1 MTAIIKPLAILSV
14 FITLFAQAKAQN
26 PHFELTSAQ
35 AQQLMQAG
43 ELTSEKLVTYYL
55 ERIAKYDD
63 GEDGLNAVVQLNAN
77 AIARAKTLDQ
87 ERASG
92 KVRSVLHGIPVLVKD
107 NINTADGMAN
117 TAGSLA
123 LAEYFP
129 NSDAPLI
136 TALREAGAIIL
147 GKTNLSEWANFRS
160 ERSSSGWSGL
170 WGQTKNPYDKTRSP
184 CGSSSGTGAAIAA
197 DFAILG
203 IGTET
208 DGSVVCPSAF
218 NGIVGF
224 KPSLGVVSAAG
235 IIPIAHS
242 QDTAG
247 AMTRSV
253 ADAAVLLNLMASESE
268 DNQQTILPDLT
279 KHLLEN
285 GLKGKRIGVVRSLAG
300 RHELVDKRF
309 DEALEILRDR
319 DAVIVDDLSL
329 TRGDMGQ
336 HEYTVLLYE
345 FKHDLNAFLEDAGLE
360 LTLADLIAFNIKN
373 KDIEM
378 PYFQQE
384 IFELANAKGT
394 LQEEAYLT
402 ALAES
407 KRLAGAEGIDAL
419 LKKHNLDLLV
429 APTTHAAT
437 KIDLVNGEKYLGGAS
452 SFAAIAGYP
461 HITVPMGY
469 VHGLPVGLSMFTGYL
484 GEPVLVEAAYDFEQ
498 ASRLRK
504 APTLD

>member
-1 MTAIIKPLAILSV
+1 MKTRISITVLLMGLV
-14 FITLFAQAKAQN
+14 TLFAHALTDE

-35 AQQLMQAG
+35 AQRLMQEG
-43 ELTSEKLVTYYL
+43 TLTSEQLVNYYL
-55 ERIAKYDD
+55 NRIAMYDD
-63 GEDGLNAVVQLNAN
+63 GENGLNAVVQLNNN
-77 AIARAKTLDQ
+77 AIVRARTLDK

-92 KVRSVLHGIPVLVKD
+92 QIRSALHGIPILVKD
-107 NINTADGMAN
+107 NIDTAEGMAN
-117 TAGSLA
+117 TAGSHA
-123 LAEYFP
+123 LAKHFP
-129 NSDAPLI
+129 RKDAPLI
-136 TALREAGAIIL
+136 SALRDAGAIIL

-160 ERSSSGWSGL
+160 ERSSSGWSAL

-184 CGSSSGTGAAIAA
+184 CGSSSGTGSAIAA

-224 KPSLGVVSAAG
+224 KPSLGVVSASG

-247 AMTRSV
+247 AMTRTV
-253 ADAAVLLNLMASESE
+253 ADAALLINLMASESD
-268 DNQQTILPDLT
+268 DNQQTTLPDLT
-279 KHLLEN
+279 KHLRKD
-285 GLKGKRIGVVRSLAG
+285 GLKGKRIGVVRNLAG
-300 RHELVDKRF
+300 RHEVVDERF
-309 DEALEILRDR
+309 NEAIEVLRER
-319 DAVIVDDLSL
+319 GAVVVDDLSL

-345 FKHDLNAFLEDAGLE
+345 FKHDLNAYLENAGLH
-360 LTLADLIAFNIKN
+360 LTLTDLIAFNLKN
-373 KDIEM
+373 KAKQM

-384 IFELANAKGT
+384 IFELANAKGS

-407 KRLAGAEGIDAL
+407 KRLAGKDGIDAL
-419 LKKHNLDLLV
+419 LKQHNLDLLV
-429 APTTHAAT
+429 APTTHAAS
-437 KIDLVNGEKYLGGAS
+437 KIDLINGEKYLGGAS

-469 VHGLPVGLSMFTGYL
+469 VHGLPVGISMFTGYL
-484 GEPVLVEAAYDFEQ
+484 GEPILVEAAYDFEQ
-498 ASRLRK
+498 ASQLRK
-504 APTLD
+504 APKL